1 MTSSRLREKKDDN
14 TNNGSYK
21 SELAQVYHQWVT
33 MCTFTPTMAGDY
45 YLQVRTNVSLGG
57 ATSDGKGGYQGNSNV
72 TSQLDDNTNVKGNG
86 NNRFALRVTGAVRGS
101 VSISGWEE
109 MGIYANYPGATTSFN
124 LVRVIPAAASKTLI
138 ITFFDVGDADSAGT
152 IQVKPPSDSNLTTP
166 LAGCTGSGRQVRR
179 PDRLQAHQR
188 QQRLRVEREDP
199 DDPGPRPEQLHLP
212 VDQERWLLVP
222 ARGVVPGRQVSDTT
236 TWSARVE
243 GDPVRLIE

>member
-1 MTSSRLREKKDDN
+1 MTTTCRC
-14 TNNGSYK
+14 
-21 SELAQVYHQWVT
+21 V
-33 MCTFTPTMAGDY
+33 PTS
-45 YLQVRTNVSLGG
+45 SLGG
-57 ATSDGKGGYQGNSNV
+57 ATSDGEGGYQGNSNV

-86 NNRFALRVTGAVRGS
+86 NNRFALRVTGAVRGA

-166 LAGCTGSGRQVRR
+166 LTGCTGSGVKSGALLDCKLTNVSSSSGWNGKTQTI
-179 PDRLQAHQR
+179 
-188 QQRLRVEREDP
+188 RVPVPSSYTCQSTKSGGCWFQLEVSF
-199 DDPGPRPEQLHLP
+199 PG
-212 VDQERWLLVP
+212 
-222 ARGVVPGRQVSDTT
+222 GVSDTT